1 MLSAF
6 LKSAGRVAM
15 SALFLGAAAA
25 APQAQTASPNE
36 RINLLVMSDDADTDT
51 VPRNHRVFNRVQLAL
66 SEYLNTRG
74 FQVYDETGV
83 SMDITRTNRVRR
95 TDAQL
100 YEIARLVPTPIDVIV
115 VYQIYAS
122 VRTTPNVG
130 MRVPV
135 IRIPGRILNSRT
147 GQFIG
152 TFEVGDFQLQP
163 LPVNCQSEC
172 VLENVG
178 AQARVLANDLGS
190 AIAQKLTSFVRA
202 PQAAAAPLAG
212 KDGASGPVPIAADG
226 CSNLPTDYVFQ
237 LRDFSA
243 SEVTR
248 IEGEFVRWGCYQQ
261 HRTTQMSATSADFFY
276 RTSADSARIT
286 RNFRLMLEL
295 VGLNAQVTMSQ
306 NRITVTRIATR

>member
-15 SALFLGAAAA
+15 SALFLAAAAA

-66 SEYLNTRG
+66 S
-74 FQVYDETGV
+74 

-135 IRIPGRILNSRT
+135 IRIPGRILYSRT

-212 KDGASGPVPIAADG
+212 KDGASGPVPVAADG

>member
-1 MLSAF
+1 MFSTFRKAASRF
-6 LKSAGRVAM
+6 AM
-15 SALFLGAAAA
+15 SALVVLGALSAS
-25 APQAQTASPNE
+25 QAQPANPNE
-36 RINLLVMSDDADTDT
+36 RINILVMSDDADPDT

-74 FQVYDETGV
+74 FQIYDETGV
-83 SMDITRTNRVRR
+83 AMDITRTGRVRR

-122 VRTTPNVG
+122 VRVSPNVG
-130 MRVPV
+130 IRVPN
-135 IRIPGRILNSRT
+135 IRIPGRILNART

-163 LPVNCQSEC
+163 LPVNCQAEC

-178 AQARVLANDLGS
+178 GQARVLANDLGS
-190 AIAQKLTSFVRA
+190 ALAQKLAGFARPGQSA
-202 PQAAAAPLAG
+202 DAAG
-212 KDGASGPVPIAADG
+212 KDGPAGQVAAAPADG
-226 CSNLPTDYVFQ
+226 CSGLPTEFVFQ

-248 IEGEFVRWGCYQQ
+248 IESEFVRWGCYQQ

-276 RTSADSARIT
+276 RTSADSARIS

-295 VGLNAQVTMSQ
+295 IGMNAQVTMSQ
-306 NRITVTRIATR
+306 NRITVTKVATR